1 MYDIRVDVDN
11 VANDGTRTGGCVLVT
26 GASSGIGA
34 AAAAEVAARGLVV
47 GCLSRRGDIPAGP
60 RLLSF
65 RADVQDEDAVAD
77 ALARLVEAAGP
88 LRGVVNSAGRHLER
102 SSMEVTTA
110 EARALMDLNFLAT
123 FAVCR
128 LAYPHLRAAGGGT
141 IVNIGSFYDRLGVPR
156 NAVYASSKA
165 AIAGLTRCLAVE
177 WAGDAIRVLD
187 VAPGYVRTA
196 LNEDF
201 FADADRLAKVARRIP
216 VRRVGEPAE
225 IGRFV
230 AGLITDPIAFLTGET
245 IYLDGA
251 QNIAL

>member
-1 MYDIRVDVDN
+1 
-11 VANDGTRTGGCVLVT
+11 VLVT

-34 AAAAEVAARGLVV
+34 ATAAELAARGLVV
-47 GCLSRRGDIPAGP
+47 GCLSRRGDTPAGL

-65 RADVQDEDAVAD
+65 SADVRDEDAVAE
-77 ALARLVEAAGP
+77 ALARLVQEAGP

-102 SSMEVTTA
+102 ASAEVTT
-110 EARALMDLNFLAT
+110 EQARALMDLNFLAT

-141 IVNIGSFYDRLGVPR
+141 IVNIGSFYDRLGVAR
-156 NAVYASSKA
+156 NAAYAASKA

-177 WAGDAIRVLD
+177 WADDAIRVLD

-201 FADADRLAKVARRIP
+201 LGDPAMLAKVARRIP
-216 VRRVGEPAE
+216 VRRVGEPTE

-230 AGLITDPIAFLTGET
+230 AGLITDPIGFLTGET

>member
-1 MYDIRVDVDN
+1 MDDLPN
-11 VANDGTRTGGCVLVT
+11 GSLAGGCVLVT

-34 AAAAEVAARGLVV
+34 ATAAELAARGLVV
-47 GCLSRRGDIPAGP
+47 GCLSRRGDTPAGP

-65 RADVQDEDAVAD
+65 PADVCDEDAVAA
-77 ALARLVEAAGP
+77 ALAQLVQAAGP

-102 SSMEVTTA
+102 ASAEVTTA
-110 EARALMDLNFLAT
+110 QARALMDLNFLAT

-141 IVNIGSFYDRLGVPR
+141 IVNVGSFYDRLGVAR
-156 NAVYASSKA
+156 TAAYAASKA

-201 FADADRLAKVARRIP
+201 LADPAILAKIARRIP
-216 VRRVGEPAE
+216 VGRVGEPTE
-225 IGRFV
+225 IGRFI

>member
-1 MYDIRVDVDN
+1 MDDS
-11 VANDGTRTGGCVLVT
+11 ANMPSGDGCVLVT

-34 AAAAEVAARGLVV
+34 ATAVELAARGLAV
-47 GCLSRRGDIPAGP
+47 GCASRRGDTPPGEGFIGLAV
-60 RLLSF
+60 
-65 RADVQDEDAVAD
+65 DVRDEDAVAGV
-77 ALARLVEAAGP
+77 LQRLVESRGP
-88 LRGVVNSAGRHLER
+88 LRGVVNSAGRHSER
-102 SSMEVTTA
+102 DSAQVTTA
-110 EARALMDLNFLAT
+110 EVRELMELNFLAT

-128 LAYPHLRAAGGGT
+128 LAYPYLRAQGGGT

-156 NAVYASSKA
+156 NAAYAASKA
-165 AIAGLTRCLAVE
+165 AIGGLTRCLAVE
-177 WAGDAIRVLD
+177 WAGDGVRVLN

-201 FADADRLAKVARRIP
+201 FADPAMRDKVARRIP
-216 VRRVGEPAE
+216 VGRVGEAAE

-230 AGLITDPIAFLTGET
+230 AGLITEPVGFLTGET

>member
-1 MYDIRVDVDN
+1 
-11 VANDGTRTGGCVLVT
+11 LVT

-34 AAAAEVAARGLVV
+34 AAAAELAGRGLVV
-47 GCLSRRGDIPAGP
+47 GCLSRRGDTPAGP
-60 RLLSF
+60 RLLGF
-65 RADVQDEDAVAD
+65 PADVRDEDAVAGV
-77 ALARLVEAAGP
+77 LERLVERAGP
-88 LRGVVNSAGRHLER
+88 LRGVVNSAGRHLQR
-102 SSMEVTTA
+102 ASVEVTTA
-110 EARALMDLNFLAT
+110 QVRELVELNFLAT

-128 LAYPHLRAAGGGT
+128 LAYPHLRAGGGGT
-141 IVNIGSFYDRLGVPR
+141 IVNIGSFYDRLGV
-156 NAVYASSKA
+156 AGHAAYAASKA

-201 FADADRLAKVARRIP
+201 LADPAMVAKVTRRIP
-216 VRRVGEPAE
+216 VRRMGEPSE
-225 IGRFV
+225 IGRFI
-230 AGLITDPIAFLTGET
+230 AGLITDPIGFLTGET

>member
-1 MYDIRVDVDN
+1 MSN
-11 VANDGTRTGGCVLVT
+11 ENSTGGCVLVT

-34 AAAAEVAARGLVV
+34 ATAAELAARGLTV

-65 RADVQDEDAVAD
+65 PADVRDEDAVA
-77 ALARLVEAAGP
+77 AAFERLIQAAGP
-88 LRGVVNSAGRHLER
+88 LRGIVNSAGRHLECA
-102 SSMEVTTA
+102 SAEVTTDQ
-110 EARALMDLNFLAT
+110 ARALMDLNFLAT

-141 IVNIGSFYDRLGVPR
+141 IVNVGSFYDRLGVAR
-156 NAVYASSKA
+156 NAAYAASKA

-201 FADADRLAKVARRIP
+201 FADPEMLAKVARRIP
-216 VRRVGEPAE
+216 VRRVGEPTE
-225 IGRFV
+225 IGRFI

>member
-1 MYDIRVDVDN
+1 MDDSTN
-11 VANDGTRTGGCVLVT
+11 VTSGKGCVLVT

-34 AAAAEVAARGLVV
+34 ATAVELAARGMVV
-47 GCLSRRGDIPAGP
+47 GCASRRGDTPAGDGFIGLP
-60 RLLSF
+60 L
-65 RADVQDEDAVAD
+65 DVRDEDAVAG
-77 ALARLVEAAGP
+77 AVQGLVESRGP

-102 SSMEVTTA
+102 ESAQVTTA
-110 EARALMDLNFLAT
+110 EVRELMELNFLAT

-128 LAYPHLRAAGGGT
+128 LAYPYLRAQGGT

-156 NAVYASSKA
+156 NAAYTASKA
-165 AIAGLTRCLAVE
+165 AIGGLTRCLAVE
-177 WAGDAIRVLD
+177 WASDRVRVLN
-187 VAPGYVRTA
+187 VAPGYVLTA

-201 FADADRLAKVARRIP
+201 FADQAMRDKVARRIP
-216 VRRVGEPAE
+216 VGRVGEAAE

-230 AGLITDPIAFLTGET
+230 ARLITEPVGFLTGET

>member
-1 MYDIRVDVDN
+1 
-11 VANDGTRTGGCVLVT
+11 L
-26 GASSGIGA
+26 
-34 AAAAEVAARGLVV
+34 AARGLTV
-47 GCLSRRGDIPAGP
+47 GCLSRRGDTPAGP

-65 RADVQDEDAVAD
+65 PADVQDEDAVAAAFD
-77 ALARLVEAAGP
+77 QLTQAAGP

-102 SSMEVTTA
+102 ASAEVTT
-110 EARALMDLNFLAT
+110 EQARELMDLNFLAT

-141 IVNIGSFYDRLGVPR
+141 VVNVGSFYDRLGVAR
-156 NAVYASSKA
+156 NAVYAASKA

-201 FADADRLAKVARRIP
+201 FGDPDMLAKVARRIP
-216 VRRVGEPAE
+216 VRRVGEPTE
-225 IGRFV
+225 IGRFI